1 MTTVDKVTVSLPIE
15 LSAAIDR
22 RRAESGESRS
32 QVVVDL
38 CRRGWWQ
45 WDEERRTRQSE
56 AAYATVP
63 ETVGPLGW
71 AGAAADSMAGW
82 DAWDGPEAGAVTLE
96 ERAEILEKV
105 RRLAAE
111 PGSDAFVSALRQAL
125 GQPAARAAG

>member
-45 WDEERRTRQSE
+45 WDDERRTRQSE
-56 AAYATVP
+56 AAYGAIP
-63 ETVGPLGW
+63 EAVG
-71 AGAAADSMAGW
+71 AQGW
-82 DAWDGPEAGAVTLE
+82 DAAAAGTTDGWDTWEGPEARQVIE
-96 ERAEILEKV
+96 DERAEIVEKV
-105 RRLAAE
+105 GRLAAE
-111 PGSDAFVSALRQAL
+111 AGSMAFVSALRQIIEEA
-125 GQPAARAAG
+125 PARAAG

>member
-1 MTTVDKVTVSLPIE
+1 MTTVDKVTVSLPIK

-45 WDEERRTRQSE
+45 WDEERRTSQSE
-56 AAYATVP
+56 AAYAAVP
-63 ETVGPLGW
+63 EAIGPQGW
-71 AGAAADSMAGW
+71 AGAADPMAGW
-82 DAWDGPEAGAVTLE
+82 DAWDGPEALAVIE
-96 ERAEILEKV
+96 DERAEIVEKV

-111 PGSDAFVSALRQAL
+111 PGSTAFVSALRQAFEQL
-125 GQPAARAAG
+125 SARAAG

>member
-45 WDEERRTRQSE
+45 WDEERRARRSE
-56 AAYATVP
+56 AAYGAIP
-63 ETVGPLGW
+63 EAVG
-71 AGAAADSMAGW
+71 AQGW
-82 DAWDGPEAGAVTLE
+82 DAAAASTMEGWDTWDGPEALQVIE
-96 ERAEILEKV
+96 DERAEIVVKV
-105 RRLAAE
+105 GRLAAE
-111 PGSDAFVSALRQAL
+111 AGSTAFVSALRQIIEQA
-125 GQPAARAAG
+125 PARAAG

>member
-32 QVVVDL
+32 QVVADL

-56 AAYATVP
+56 AAYAAVP
-63 ETVGPLGW
+63 ETVGLQGW
-71 AGAAADSMAGW
+71 AGAAADTMAGW
-82 DAWDGPEAGAVTLE
+82 DAWDGPEALAVIE
-96 ERAEILEKV
+96 DERAEIVEKV

-111 PGSDAFVSALRQAL
+111 TGSTAFVSSLRQAL
-125 GQPAARAAG
+125 EQPPARAAG

>member
-45 WDEERRTRQSE
+45 WDEERRTCQSE
-56 AAYATVP
+56 AAYAAVS
-63 ETVGPLGW
+63 ETVGPQGW
-71 AGAAADSMAGW
+71 AGAAADTMAGW
-82 DAWDGPEAGAVTLE
+82 DAWDGPEAIAVIE
-96 ERAEILEKV
+96 AERAEIVEKV

-111 PGSDAFVSALRQAL
+111 PGSTAFVSALRQAL
-125 GQPAARAAG
+125 EQPPARAAG